1 VSTASSIA
9 TTATTPQV
17 TLIRALRSVHRL
29 EVVPNLIL
37 VLVWGM
43 FVAANR
49 PSDLWSASALLALG
63 INALSLFGGFVLNSY
78 SDYPIDVR
86 SPVKFYIARGV
97 ERLGRRRVLIIYI
110 AEQIITVG
118 MAVVV
123 SELLHNWAFVAVK
136 LVGICAGYL
145 YNAEPI
151 RLKRRALWNPV
162 MNSIRMGFVPGLIG
176 YLAVHDGRI
185 DAGGWILLIGL
196 TLATMGR
203 IGFWVTVMDTDEDTA
218 EGIRTPSVV
227 YGPRPVMVTA
237 ITIGFVAA
245 VMTGTGLVLLF
256 GPWAVLGAL
265 GGIGAQV
272 FRMSLLSRATS
283 DRAAISLLQKRPVIR
298 RERLWDKAVYG
309 GVILVG
315 LVHLLMVVA

>member
-1 VSTASSIA
+1 MTAA
-9 TTATTPQV
+9 PVAAPAALPQV
-17 TLIRALRSVHRL
+17 TLVRALRSIHRL

-49 PSDLWSASALLALG
+49 PSDLWTVSALLALG
-63 INALSLFGGFVLNSY
+63 INGLSLFGGFVLNSY
-78 SDYPIDVR
+78 SDYPIDAR

-97 ERLGRRRVLIIYI
+97 ERLGRRRVLVIYI
-110 AEQIITVG
+110 AEQIITVA
-118 MAVVV
+118 MAVIV
-123 SELLHNWAFVAVK
+123 SELLHNWAFVVVK
-136 LVGICAGYL
+136 LIGICAGYL

-176 YLAVHDGRI
+176 YLAVHGGSI
-185 DAGGWILLIGL
+185 DAGGWILLVGM
-196 TLATMGR
+196 TMVTMGR

-237 ITIGFVAA
+237 ISIGTVAA
-245 VMTGTGLVLLF
+245 VLSGIGLILLF
-256 GPWAVLGAL
+256 GPWGVLGAL
-265 GGIGAQV
+265 GGLGAQAYRV
-272 FRMSLLSRATS
+272 SLLRRAAT
-283 DRAAISLLQKRPVIR
+283 DRAAISLLQCRPVIR
-298 RERLWDKAVYG
+298 RERLWDKTIYG

-315 LVHLLMVVA
+315 LVHMLAAL

>member
-1 VSTASSIA
+1 M
-9 TTATTPQV
+9 TATSVATPTTPPQV
-17 TLIRALRSVHRL
+17 TLVRALRNIHRL

-37 VLVWGM
+37 VLMWGM

-49 PSDLWSASALLALG
+49 PSSLWTPSAILALG
-63 INALSLFGGFVLNSY
+63 INGISLFGGFVLNSY

-97 ERLGRRRVLIIYI
+97 ERLGRRRVLLIYI
-110 AEQIITVG
+110 AEQIITVA
-118 MAVVV
+118 MAAVV
-123 SELLHNWAFVAVK
+123 SELLHNWAFVIVK
-136 LVGICAGYL
+136 MVGIGAGYL

-176 YLAVHDGRI
+176 YLAVHEGKI
-185 DAGGWILLIGL
+185 NAGGWILLIGM
-196 TLATMGR
+196 TLMTMGR

-237 ITIGFVAA
+237 TSIGAVAT
-245 VMTGTGLVLLF
+245 VLVGIGLVMLF
-256 GPWAVLGAL
+256 GPWGVIGAL
-265 GGIGAQV
+265 GGVGAQA
-272 FRMSLLSRATS
+272 FRISLRRRVTS
-283 DRAAISLLQKRPVIR
+283 DREAVSLLQSRPVIR
-298 RERLWDKAVYG
+298 RERLWDKSVYAG
-309 GVILVG
+309 AILVG
-315 LVHLLMVVA
+315 IVHLLVVAV

>member
-1 VSTASSIA
+1 M
-9 TTATTPQV
+9 TTAPAAPPAVAQSV
-17 TLIRALRSVHRL
+17 TVVRALRSIHRF

-49 PSDLWSASALLALG
+49 PSDLWTVSSILALG
-63 INALSLFGGFVLNSY
+63 INGLSLFGGFVLNSY

-86 SPVKFYIARGV
+86 SPVKFYVARGV
-97 ERLGRRRVLIIYI
+97 ERLGSRQVLLIYI
-110 AEQIITVG
+110 SEQIITIAMSVI
-118 MAVVV
+118 V

-136 LVGICAGYL
+136 LLGIGAGYL

-176 YLAVHDGRI
+176 YLAVHEGQI
-185 DAGGWILLIGL
+185 GAGGWVLLTGM
-196 TLATMGR
+196 TLVTMGR
-203 IGFWVTVMDTDEDTA
+203 IGFWVTVMDTHEDTA

-237 ITIGFVAA
+237 ITLGAVAT
-245 VMTGTGLVLLF
+245 VLSGIGLVLLF
-256 GPWAVLGAL
+256 GPWGVLGAL
-265 GGIGAQV
+265 GGVGAQAY
-272 FRMSLLSRATS
+272 RISLLRRVTD
-283 DRAAISLLQKRPVIR
+283 DRSAISLLQKRPTIR

-309 GVILVG
+309 GVIAVG
-315 LVHLLMVVA
+315 IVHLLLAII